1 MTRGRT
7 AKTVEIGTLTI
18 TTLDFQQVQ
27 ALPMEV
33 EVQKSA
39 CNFVKYDFFPS
50 GTVWAHFAHIG
61 YNSIVI
67 QLHIQNMEYAST
79 QILADHSD

>member
-1 MTRGRT
+1 MTKGRT

-39 CNFVKYDFFPS
+39 CNFVNDYFPN
-50 GTVWAHFAHIG
+50 GTVWAQFAHIG

-67 QLHIQNMEYAST
+67 QLHRQNMKYAST
-79 QILADHSD
+79 

>member
-1 MTRGRT
+1 M
-7 AKTVEIGTLTI
+7 EIGTLTI
-18 TTLDFQQVQ
+18 TTLNFQQVQ

-39 CNFVKYDFFPS
+39 CNFVEYDYFPN
-50 GTVWAHFAHIG
+50 GTVWAQVAHIG

-67 QLHIQNMEYAST
+67 QLHRQNMEYASA
-79 QILADHSD
+79 QRSL

>member
-1 MTRGRT
+1 
-7 AKTVEIGTLTI
+7 
-18 TTLDFQQVQ
+18 
-27 ALPMEV
+27 MEV

-39 CNFVKYDFFPS
+39 CNFVEYDFFPN

-67 QLHIQNMEYAST
+67 QLHRQNMEYAST
-79 QILADHSD
+79 QIQLITLIEHPEQNNWVIFSDEGCV